1 MRKYLYNIAVV
12 MLERV
17 AMLVFQ
23 LWMTSHLVHHL
34 ATSGFGEWAL
44 VFSGIAIIMS
54 LSVFAID
61 LLIIRDIAASPSN
74 KNSVFLSG
82 LIIQLVGWLAASVA
96 ALLIFSSQNQLV
108 VYSTYAIVLANFFI
122 IMAKPWYWEYTAKVE
137 SKYKSISTLFSL
149 LIYAVGVYFTV
160 KHSDLLDG
168 ERSVFIYPLYYVVNF
183 LVSACVYFFGYRA
196 SFSLAYCPNKFR
208 EYTKAGALLVFSTV
222 SVVIFAQSDVIMLKM
237 LTNSELAGEYAA
249 SVKLSSAIFMI
260 AGVIGNTFY
269 PKLLGLNGVQRHNFL
284 FVIMAIL
291 AFLSVIGSL
300 VVVVLAEPTL
310 ALLYGSSA
318 SDTMVWVLRI
328 HIWCSVFV
336 FLGAFSSR
344 YLHSKHLYRFEV
356 IKTSLGAVLNVV
368 TNFLL
373 IPSFG
378 AVGAAVASLLSYW
391 VANHLAFLFFSETR
405 ELYRIQ
411 QQAFIC
417 AFSPQT
423 YPSTLRNF
431 KCFFQS

>member
-12 MLERV
+12 MLDRV

-23 LWMTSHLVHHL
+23 LWMTSYLVQHLT
-34 ATSGFGEWAL
+34 TSGFGEWAL
-44 VFSGIAIIMS
+44 VFSGITIIMS

-61 LLIIRDIAASPSN
+61 LLIIRDIAASPSD
-74 KNSVFLSG
+74 KNSACLSG
-82 LIIQLVGWLAASVA
+82 LIIQFVGCSVASVA
-96 ALLIFSSQNQLV
+96 AWLTFSSQNQLV
-108 VYSTYAIVLANFFI
+108 VYSTYAIALANFFI

-149 LIYAVGVYFTV
+149 LIYAVGMYFTL
-160 KHSDLLDG
+160 KHSDLLDD
-168 ERSVFIYPLYYVVNF
+168 ERSVFIYPLYYVISF
-183 LVSACVYFFGYRA
+183 LVSAYVYFFLYKA
-196 SFSLAYCPNKFR
+196 SLGFSYCPIKFR

-222 SVVIFAQSDVIMLKM
+222 SVVIFAQSDVIMLKL

-269 PKLLGLNGVQRHNFL
+269 PKLLDLSEEARHKFL
-284 FVIMAIL
+284 LDIMSIL

-300 VVVVLAEPTL
+300 MVVGLAQPAL
-310 ALLYGSSA
+310 ALFFGSSA
-318 SDTMVWVLRI
+318 SDTMMWVLRI
-328 HIWCSVFV
+328 HIWCSIFV

-356 IKTSLGAVLNVV
+356 IKTGLGAALNIMA
-368 TNFLL
+368 NFLL
-373 IPSFG
+373 IPTFG
-378 AVGAAVASLLSYW
+378 AIGAAVASLLSYL
-391 VANHLAFLFFSETR
+391 VANHLAFLFFNETR
-405 ELYRIQ
+405 ALYQIQ
-411 QQAFIC
+411 QQAFVR
-417 AFSPQT
+417 AFSPKT
-423 YPSTLRNF
+423 YLSTLRNF